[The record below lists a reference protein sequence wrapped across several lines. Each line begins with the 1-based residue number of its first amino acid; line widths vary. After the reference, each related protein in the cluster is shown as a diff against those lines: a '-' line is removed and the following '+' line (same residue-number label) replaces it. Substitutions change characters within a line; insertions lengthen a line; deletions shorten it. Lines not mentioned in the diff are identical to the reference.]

1 MTIAL
6 ITAGEA
12 RDHDKDLQPVFDA
25 LVARRIDV
33 EIHDWDDAAVNWKR
47 FTAAIVRSPWDYH
60 RRFDEF
66 TAWLQRVSHDTVLH
80 NSADVITWNLD
91 KTYLREC
98 VEAGLPVIPTLFVR
112 TPNDITDEVTR
123 SLHADV
129 VVKPTISAGSNNTE
143 RFRND
148 YNAALTFVRS
158 VLDMGKVAMIQPY
171 QSAID
176 KEHETALNYFNGEFS
191 HAFRKG
197 AILSTGVNVKNG
209 LFVVEDISAREPTP
223 VQRVLGDEAMA
234 FLAKR
239 WGKAPL
245 YARIDTVPGDQGSPV
260 IIEIE
265 MAEPSFFFHTSHGSA
280 ERFADAVVSTIR

>member
-12 RDHDKDLQPVFDA
+12 RHHDKDLQPVFDA
-25 LVARRIDV
+25 LVARGIDV
-33 EIHDWDDAAVNWKR
+33 EIHNWDDAAVNWKR

-66 TAWLQRVSHDTVLH
+66 TAWLRRVSRHTVLH

-112 TPNDITDEVTR
+112 TPEDITDEVAQ
-123 SLHADV
+123 SLHGDV
-129 VVKPTISAGSNNTE
+129 VVKPTVSAGSNNTE
-143 RFRND
+143 RFRGD
-148 YNAALTFVRS
+148 YNAAWTFVHS
-158 VLDMGKVAMIQPY
+158 VLGMGKVAMVQPY

-191 HAFRKG
+191 HAFCKG
-197 AILSTGVNVKNG
+197 AILATGVNIKNG
-209 LFVVEDISAREPTP
+209 LFVVEDISARESTP
-223 VQRVLGDEAMA
+223 KQRALGDAVMS
-234 FLAKR
+234 FLTTR
-239 WGKAPL
+239 WGTAPL
-245 YARIDTVPGDQGSPV
+245 YARIDTVPGNDGVPV

-265 MAEPSFFFHTSHGSA
+265 MAEPSFFFHTADGSA
-280 ERFADAVVSTIR
+280 ERFADAVFSRIN

>member
-25 LVARRIDV
+25 LVARGIDV
-33 EIHDWDDAAVNWKR
+33 EIHNWDDAAVNWKR

-66 TAWLQRVSHDTVLH
+66 TDWLQRVSRETEVH
-80 NSADVITWNLD
+80 NSADVINWNLD
-91 KTYLREC
+91 KMYLREC
-98 VEAGLPVIPTLFVR
+98 VDAGIPVIPTLFVR
-112 TPNDITDEVTR
+112 NTEDITDEVR
-123 SLHADV
+123 GLLHGDV
-129 VVKPTISAGSNNTE
+129 VVKPTVSAGSNNTE
-143 RFRND
+143 RFRSD
-148 YNAALTFVRS
+148 YNSALSFVRS
-158 VLDMGKVAMIQPY
+158 VLGMGKVAMVQPY

-176 KEHETALNYFNGEFS
+176 EEHETALNYFNGEFS

-223 VQRVLGDEAMA
+223 KQRALGDAVMA
-234 FLAKR
+234 FLTTR

-245 YARIDTVPGDQGSPV
+245 YARIDTVPGGDGEPV

-265 MAEPSFFFHTSHGSA
+265 MAEPSFFFHTTNGSA
-280 ERFADAVVSTIR
+280 ERFADAVVSLL

>member
-6 ITAGEA
+6 ITAREA

-25 LVARRIDV
+25 LVARGIDV

-66 TAWLQRVSHDTVLH
+66 SEWLQRVSNQTVLH

-91 KTYLREC
+91 KRYLREC
-98 VEAGLPVIPTLFVR
+98 VETGLPTIPTLFVR
-112 TPNDITDEVTR
+112 TPEDITDEVTQL
-123 SLHADV
+123 LHADV

-143 RFRND
+143 RFRGD
-148 YNAALTFVRS
+148 YNAASRFVHA
-158 VLDMGKVAMIQPY
+158 VLDMGKVAMVQPY

-176 KEHETALNYFNGEFS
+176 EEDETALNYFNGEFS

-209 LFVVEDISAREPTP
+209 LFVVEDISARAPTP
-223 VQRVLGDEAMA
+223 AQRALGDETMA
-234 FLAKR
+234 FLVKR

-245 YARIDTVPGDQGSPV
+245 YARIDTVPGGNGEPV

-265 MAEPSFFFHTSHGSA
+265 MAEPSFFFHTTNGSA
-280 ERFADAVVSTIR
+280 ERFADAVVSVLY